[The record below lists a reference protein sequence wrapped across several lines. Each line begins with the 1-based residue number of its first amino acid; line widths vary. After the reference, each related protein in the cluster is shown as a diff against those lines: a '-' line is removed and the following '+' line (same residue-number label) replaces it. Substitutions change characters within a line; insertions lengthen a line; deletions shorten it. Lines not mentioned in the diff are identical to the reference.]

1 MRSYIFALAL
11 CFLAAAVLLEKAQ
24 GGEVIDRIR
33 AKNELVLGTPGDFPP
48 FSVTSEQGELL
59 GFDISLARELARAM
73 GVNLRIVRL
82 PFSALPENLLAGKV
96 DIIMTGL
103 SITAKRNMD
112 IAFIGPYGNS
122 GQAFLGSK
130 GVVDSLE
137 DPLDLNR
144 QDLSIAVL
152 KDTTADI
159 AVRVV
164 LPKTNIVYT
173 GSLDEAL
180 IKLLKKEVDGLISDY
195 PYCKVAEFRYKTQG
209 IKVFEKVLTFEQLGI
224 GISPDDFLFA
234 NLLRN
239 YLNLVAGSGALNAMQ
254 EYWFKNS
261 AWVKDLPDL
270 NVLKNF

>member
-1 MRSYIFALAL
+1 MRPYIFVLAL
-11 CFLAAAVLLEKAQ
+11 CFLTAAALLEKVQA
-24 GGEVIDRIR
+24 GEVIERIR
-33 AKNELVLGTPGDFPP
+33 ATNELVLGTPGDFPP

-59 GFDISLARELARAM
+59 GFDISLARELARTM

-82 PFSALPENLLAGKV
+82 PFSALPENLLAGEV

-122 GQAFLGSK
+122 GQAFLGNK
-130 GVVDSLE
+130 EIIERLE

-144 QDLSIAVL
+144 ENLSIAVL

-159 AVRVV
+159 TVRVV
-164 LPKTNIVYT
+164 LPKTNLVYT

-209 IKVFEKVLTFEQLGI
+209 IQVFEKVLTFEQLGI

-239 YLNLVAGSGALNAMQ
+239 YLNLVAGSGALEAMQ

-261 AWVKDLPDL
+261 NWVKDLPDL

>member
-1 MRSYIFALAL
+1 MRPNIFVLAL
-11 CFLAAAVLLEKAQ
+11 CFLAAAALLENAQ
-24 GGEVIDRIR
+24 AGEVIDRIR
-33 AKNELVLGTPGDFPP
+33 ATNEIVLGTPGDFPP

-59 GFDISLARELARAM
+59 GFDISLARELARTM

-122 GQAFLGSK
+122 GQAFLGNK
-130 GVVDSLE
+130 EIVESLE

-144 QDLSIAVL
+144 ENLSIAVL

-164 LPKTNIVYT
+164 LPKTNLVYT

-239 YLNLVAGSGALNAMQ
+239 YLNLVAGSGALKAMQ

-261 AWVKDLPDL
+261 GWVKDLPDL

>member
-1 MRSYIFALAL
+1 MRPYIFVLAL
-11 CFLAAAVLLEKAQ
+11 CFLAAAALLEKAQ
-24 GGEVIDRIR
+24 AGEVIERIR
-33 AKNELVLGTPGDFPP
+33 ASNELVLGTPGDFPP

-59 GFDISLARELARAM
+59 GFDISLARELARTM

-82 PFSALPENLLAGKV
+82 PFSALPENLLAGEV

-122 GQAFLGSK
+122 GQAFLGNK
-130 GVVDSLE
+130 EIIERLE

-144 QDLSIAVL
+144 ENLSIAVL

-159 AVRVV
+159 TVRVV
-164 LPKTNIVYT
+164 LPKTNLVYT

-209 IKVFEKVLTFEQLGI
+209 IQVFEKVLTFEQLGI

-239 YLNLVAGSGALNAMQ
+239 YLNLVAGSGALEAMQ

-261 AWVKDLPDL
+261 NWVKDLPDL